1 MTGKIRKPLLERL
14 GKEWLFFDGGTGTIL
29 QDKGLKG
36 GELPERWNLSRP
48 EDIIDL
54 HCGYLQAGCD
64 IFNTNTFG
72 ANALKFPGPAAT
84 AETMTT
90 GIAAGS
96 PDKSISSFD
105 GRMDSGTQEHGE
117 LRQIVEAAVALA
129 KEARRRSNRED
140 AYIALD
146 IGPTGRLLEP
156 LGDLPFEQAVEIFG
170 EVVRIGA
177 AAGADLVLI
186 ETMSDSYESKAA
198 VLAAK
203 ENCDL
208 PVLITN
214 VYDSSGKLLTGGTVD
229 STVAMLEGL
238 RVDGL
243 GVNCGMGPEQMIP
256 IVKRMTETAS
266 VPILVNPNAGL
277 PRSEKGRTVYDVD
290 PDAFA
295 GWMKKI
301 AAMGV
306 QAVGGCCGTTP
317 EHIRKTVQAV
327 RGSAGVNEK
336 EAAGVNGE
344 PGAAAGGSCE
354 ETISDQGVP
363 FVPNTKKGRTVVS
376 SFSRAVEIGKKPV
389 IIGERIN
396 PTGKK
401 KFKEALRENNIEYIL
416 TEGLNQEE
424 SGAHILDVNVG
435 LPEIDE
441 PQIMETVVCRLQSI
455 LPLPLQIDT
464 SDPIAM
470 ERGMRLYNGK
480 PMVNSV
486 NGKKESMEAVFP
498 LVRKYG
504 GVVVGLVLDEDG
516 IPDTADGRIAVAKKI
531 YEAADRYGVPRE
543 DIVIDGLAMTIS
555 SDTKG
560 ALTTLETLRRV
571 RDELQG
577 HTILGVSNISFGLP
591 QRSIINAHFLTM
603 AMQMGLSCAIMN
615 PGNEDM
621 MCAYRAFLALSD
633 MDPQCMG
640 YIEAYANVQRTTV
653 TTSAQSG
660 AETKGADGPSA
671 EINGRSG
678 GGFHQDTKGMSLGDS
693 IRRGMAKSAADAAGV
708 LLEKGIPALDLINE
722 ELIPALDFV
731 GKGFEKGTIFLPQ
744 LLMSAEAAK
753 AAFEVVKETMQ
764 DEKQET
770 KGRVILATVKGDIH
784 DIGKN
789 IVKVMLENY
798 SFEII
803 DLGKDVA
810 PETIVETAI
819 RENIS
824 LVGLSALMTT
834 TVVSMEDTIRLLR
847 EKKPDTKVVVGG
859 AVMTQEYADSIGAD
873 CYAADAMATVH
884 FAEEVFAR

>member
-1 MTGKIRKPLLERL
+1 MAGVNRRPLLERL

-29 QDKGLKG
+29 QEKGLQG
-36 GELPERWNLSRP
+36 GELPERWNLTRP

-54 HCGYLQAGCD
+54 HCGYLRAGCD

-72 ANALKFPGPAAT
+72 ANALKFPD
-84 AETMTT
+84 E
-90 GIAAGS
+90 
-96 PDKSISSFD
+96 
-105 GRMDSGTQEHGE
+105 GE
-117 LRQIVEAAVALA
+117 LRAVVEAAVSLA
-129 KEARRRSNRED
+129 QEARRRTGRGD

-146 IGPTGRLLEP
+146 LGPTGRLLEP
-156 LGDLPFEQAVEIFG
+156 LGDLPFERAVDLFG
-170 EVVRIGA
+170 QVVRIGA

-214 VYDSSGKLLTGGTVD
+214 VYDGSGKLLTGGTVA

-256 IVKRMTETAS
+256 IVQQLVETAS
-266 VPILVNPNAGL
+266 VPVLVNPNAGL
-277 PRSEKGRTVYDVD
+277 PRSENGRTVYDVD
-290 PDAFA
+290 PETFA
-295 GWMKKI
+295 AWMKKI

-317 EHIRKTVQAV
+317 DHIRRTVEAV
-327 RGSAGVNEK
+327 RNL
-336 EAAGVNGE
+336 
-344 PGAAAGGSCE
+344 
-354 ETISDQGVP
+354 P
-363 FVPNTKKGRTVVS
+363 FIPVSRKHRTVVS
-376 SFSRAVEIGKKPV
+376 SYSQAVEIGKKPL

-401 KFKEALRENNIEYIL
+401 KFKEALRDNNIEYIL
-416 TEGLNQEE
+416 EEGLRQED

-441 PQIMETVVCRLQSI
+441 PRMMETVVTRLQSI
-455 LPLPLQIDT
+455 LALPLQIDT
-464 SDPIAM
+464 SDPAAM

-486 NGKKESMEAVFP
+486 NGKRESLESVLP
-498 LVRKYG
+498 LVAKYG
-504 GVVVGLVLDEDG
+504 GVVVGLTLDEGG
-516 IPDTADGRIAVAKKI
+516 IPETADGRIEIAKKI
-531 YEAADRYGVPRE
+531 YRAADRFGVPRE
-543 DIVIDGLAMTIS
+543 DVVIDALAMTIS

-560 ALTTLETLRRV
+560 ALVTLETLRRV
-571 RDELQG
+571 RDELGG

-591 QRSIINAHFLTM
+591 ERSVINAHFLTM

-621 MCAYRAFLALSD
+621 ILAYRAFLALSD

-640 YIEAYANVQRTTV
+640 YIDTCANIVRRPASASISGGAGTV
-653 TTSAQSG
+653 AGDAAAAPGTLAAVPEGTAGGRANAGAPGLPGAAGGKNQDKSG
-660 AETKGADGPSA
+660 A
-671 EINGRSG
+671 
-678 GGFHQDTKGMSLGDS
+678 MSLAES
-693 IRRGMAKSAADAAGV
+693 IRRGMGQKAAEAARA
-708 LLEKGIPALDLINE
+708 LLAEGLPALELINR
-722 ELIPALDFV
+722 ELIPALDVV

-753 AAFEVVKETMQ
+753 AAFEVIKETMR
-764 DEKQET
+764 DEKREAR
-770 KGRVILATVKGDIH
+770 GRIILATVKGDIH

-798 SFEII
+798 GYDIL

-810 PETIVETAI
+810 PETIVETAQREDI
-819 RENIS
+819 R

-834 TVVSMEDTIRLLR
+834 TVVSMEETIRQLR
-847 EKKPDTKVVVGG
+847 EKKPGTRVVVGG

-873 CYAADAMATVH
+873 CYAPDAMATVH
-884 FAEEVFAR
+884 YAEEVFG

>member
-1 MTGKIRKPLLERL
+1 MTDASVFDGKNKRQVRRPLLERL

-29 QDKGLKG
+29 QGKGLKG
-36 GELPERWNLSRP
+36 GELPERWNISRP

-54 HCGYLQAGCD
+54 HCGYLRAGCD

-72 ANALKFPGPAAT
+72 ANALKFPGPG
-84 AETMTT
+84 T
-90 GIAAGS
+90 GGKA
-96 PDKSISSFD
+96 D
-105 GRMDSGTQEHGE
+105 GKEGKEGKEGKDGEHGE
-117 LRQIVEAAVALA
+117 LREIVEAAVRLA
-129 KEARRRSNRED
+129 AEARRRTGRED

-156 LGDLPFEQAVEIFG
+156 LGDLPFERAVELFG

-203 ENCDL
+203 ENCSL

-214 VYDSSGKLLTGGTVD
+214 VYDGSGKLLTGGTVD

-238 RVDGL
+238 GVDGL

-256 IVKRMTETAS
+256 IVQRMTEVAS

-277 PRSEKGRTVYDVD
+277 PRTENGATVYDVD
-290 PDAFA
+290 PETFA
-295 GWMKKI
+295 SWMEKI

-317 EHIRKTVQAV
+317 EHIRRTVERV
-327 RGSAGVNEK
+327 KGTPDPEAGDRETT
-336 EAAGVNGE
+336 NG
-344 PGAAAGGSCE
+344 
-354 ETISDQGVP
+354 IP
-363 FVPNTKKGRTVVS
+363 FVPNTPKHRTVVS
-376 SFSRAVEIGKKPV
+376 SFSRAVEIGRKPV

-401 KFKEALRENNIEYIL
+401 KFKAALREKNIEYIL
-416 TEGLNQEE
+416 TEGLNQED

-441 PQIMETVVCRLQSI
+441 PEMMETVVTRLQSI
-455 LPLPLQIDT
+455 IALPLQIDT
-464 SDPIAM
+464 SDPVAM

-486 NGKKESMEAVFP
+486 NGKQESMETVFP
-498 LVRKYG
+498 LVKKYG

-516 IPDTADGRIAVAKKI
+516 IPDTADGRVAIAKKI

-543 DIVIDGLAMTIS
+543 DVVIDGLAMTIS
-555 SDTKG
+555 SDTRG
-560 ALTTLETLRRV
+560 ALVTLETLRRV
-571 RDELQG
+571 RDELHG

-591 QRSIINAHFLTM
+591 QRSVINAHFLTM

-640 YIEAYANVQRTTV
+640 YIEAYANAQRTTV
-653 TTSAQSG
+653 TAAPAAGTAAQTG
-660 AETKGADGPSA
+660 AGTDAPSTAMTAMSKEGGARPGTAP
-671 EINGRSG
+671 GRGEGSSM
-678 GGFHQDTKGMSLGDS
+678 TLGES
-693 IRRGMAKSAADAAGV
+693 IGRGMTKSSADAARA
-708 LLEKGIPALDLINE
+708 LLNDGIPALEIINR
-722 ELIPALDFV
+722 ELIPALDVV
-731 GKGFEKGTIFLPQ
+731 GKGFEKGTVFLPQ

-753 AAFEVVKETMQ
+753 AAFEVIKESMQ
-764 DEKQET
+764 DEKRES
-770 KGRVILATVKGDIH
+770 KGRIILATVKGDIH

-798 SFEII
+798 GFEIL

-810 PETIVETAI
+810 PETIVETAQREDI
-819 RENIS
+819 R

-834 TVVSMEDTIRLLR
+834 TVVSMEETIRQLR
-847 EKKPDTKVVVGG
+847 EKKEDTKVVVGG
-859 AVMTQEYADSIGAD
+859 AVMTQEYADAIGAD
-873 CYAADAMATVH
+873 CYAPDAMATVH
-884 FAEEVFAR
+884 FAEEVFA

>member
-1 MTGKIRKPLLERL
+1 MEKVVRKPLLQRL
-14 GKEWLFFDGGTGTIL
+14 GKEWLFFDGGTGSIL
-29 QDKGLKG
+29 QEKGLKG
-36 GELPERWNLSRP
+36 GELPERWNLTRP

-54 HCGYLQAGCD
+54 HCGYLKAGCD

-72 ANALKFPGPAAT
+72 ANALKFPGPGT
-84 AETMTT
+84 D
-90 GIAAGS
+90 AG
-96 PDKSISSFD
+96 
-105 GRMDSGTQEHGE
+105 TEEHGE
-117 LRQIVEAAVALA
+117 LRRIVETAVALA
-129 KEARRRSNRED
+129 KEARRRVDRED

-146 IGPTGRLLEP
+146 IGPTGRLLQP
-156 LGDLPFEQAVEIFG
+156 LGDLPFEKAVEIFG

-214 VYDSSGKLLTGGTVD
+214 VYDKSGKLLTGGTVD

-256 IVKRMTETAS
+256 IVQRMTEVAS

-290 PDAFA
+290 PESFA
-295 GWMKKI
+295 EWMKKI

-317 EHIRKTVQAV
+317 EHIRRTVQAV
-327 RGSAGVNEK
+327 RGSAGMRRGSG
-336 EAAGVNGE
+336 ADGGE
-344 PGAAAGGSCE
+344 NYA
-354 ETISDQGVP
+354 ETGTEQGIP
-363 FVPNTKKGRTVVS
+363 FVPNTKKGLTVVS

-401 KFKEALRENNIEYIL
+401 KFKEALRANNIEYIL
-416 TEGLNQEE
+416 AEGLNQEE

-441 PQIMETVVCRLQSI
+441 PQMMAMVVSRLQSI

-486 NGKKESMEAVFP
+486 NGKKESIESVFP

-516 IPDTADGRIAVAKKI
+516 IPETADGRMAVAEKI

-543 DIVIDGLAMTIS
+543 DVVIDGLAMTIS

-571 RDELQG
+571 RDELHG

-591 QRSIINAHFLTM
+591 QRSVINAHFLTM
-603 AMQMGLSCAIMN
+603 ALQMGLSCAIMN

-640 YIEAYANVQRTTV
+640 YIEAYANAQRTTV
-653 TTSAQSG
+653 TTAPAAGTGSTAAEAAGNRPQQASA
-660 AETKGADGPSA
+660 A
-671 EINGRSG
+671 
-678 GGFHQDTKGMSLGDS
+678 MSLGDS
-693 IRRGMAKSAADAAGV
+693 IRRGMAGSAADAARA
-708 LLEKGIPALDLINE
+708 LLEAGRPALNLINE

-764 DEKQET
+764 DQKQET
-770 KGRVILATVKGDIH
+770 KGRIILATVKGDIH

-798 SFEII
+798 SFEVI

-810 PETIVETAI
+810 PETIVETAV
-819 RENIS
+819 REKIS

-834 TVVSMEDTIRLLR
+834 TVVSMEETIRLLR
-847 EKKPDTKVVVGG
+847 EQKPDTKVVVGG

-873 CYAADAMATVH
+873 CYAPDAMATVH
-884 FAEEVFAR
+884 FAEEVFGKS

>member
-1 MTGKIRKPLLERL
+1 MSDRTAEKRTSEIRESSGAPSGARRPLLDRL
-14 GKEWLFFDGGTGTIL
+14 GREWLFFDGGTGTIL
-29 QDKGLKG
+29 QAKGLQG
-36 GELPERWNLSRP
+36 GELPETWNLSRP

-54 HCGYLQAGCD
+54 HCGYLRAGCD

-72 ANALKFPGPAAT
+72 ANALKFPG
-84 AETMTT
+84 
-90 GIAAGS
+90 
-96 PDKSISSFD
+96 
-105 GRMDSGTQEHGE
+105 QGE
-117 LRQIVEAAVALA
+117 LRRIVEAAVELA
-129 KEARRRSNRED
+129 QEARRRTGRED

-156 LGDLPFEQAVEIFG
+156 LGDLPFEEAVKLFG

-203 ENCDL
+203 ENCSL

-214 VYDSSGKLLTGGTVD
+214 VYDGSGKLLTGGTVD

-238 RVDGL
+238 GVDGL

-256 IVKRMTETAS
+256 IVQRLTERAS
-266 VPILVNPNAGL
+266 VPVLVNPNAGL
-277 PRSEKGRTVYDVD
+277 PRSEEGRTVYDVD
-290 PDAFA
+290 PESFA
-295 GWMKKI
+295 AWMKKI

-317 EHIRKTVQAV
+317 DHIRRTVEAV
-327 RGSAGVNEK
+327 RGSAGLPDP
-336 EAAGVNGE
+336 ASGPAGTKTASESGQGAGQE
-344 PGAAAGGSCE
+344 P
-354 ETISDQGVP
+354 GVP
-363 FVPNTKKGRTVVS
+363 FVPNTKKKLTVVS
-376 SFSRAVEIGKKPV
+376 SFSQAVEIGPRPV

-416 TEGLNQEE
+416 SEGLSQEE

-441 PQIMETVVCRLQSI
+441 PRMMETVVTRLQSI
-455 LPLPLQIDT
+455 IGLPLQIDT
-464 SDPIAM
+464 SDPAAL

-486 NGKKESMEAVFP
+486 NGKRESLDTVLP

-504 GVVVGLVLDEDG
+504 GVVVGLVLDEGG
-516 IPDTADGRIAVAKKI
+516 IPETADGRIAVARKI

-555 SDTKG
+555 SDTRG
-560 ALTTLETLRRV
+560 ALVTLETLRRV
-571 RDELQG
+571 RDELHG

-591 QRSIINAHFLTM
+591 ERSIINAHFLTM
-603 AMQMGLSCAIMN
+603 ALQMGLSCAIMN

-640 YIEAYANVQRTTV
+640 YISAYANAQRTTV
-653 TTSAQSG
+653 TAAAGPGKT
-660 AETKGADGPSA
+660 GADQKNAADQGGLPSD
-671 EINGRSG
+671 GTG
-678 GGFHQDTKGMSLGDS
+678 GGAGSAGSGSDSAGMNLAAA
-693 IRRGMAKSAADAAGV
+693 IARGMRKSAADAARG
-708 LLEKGIPALDLINE
+708 LLGGGTPALEIINRD
-722 ELIPALDFV
+722 LIPALDQV

-744 LLMSAEAAK
+744 LLMSAEAAR
-753 AAFEVVKETMQ
+753 AAFDVIKETMQ
-764 DEKQET
+764 GEKRQT
-770 KGRVILATVKGDIH
+770 KGRIILATVKGDIH

-798 SFEII
+798 GYEIL
-803 DLGKDVA
+803 DLGKDVP
-810 PETIVETAI
+810 PETIVETAL
-819 RENIS
+819 RENIR
-824 LVGLSALMTT
+824 LIGLSALMTT
-834 TVVSMEDTIRLLR
+834 TVVSMEETIRLLR
-847 EKKPDTKVVVGG
+847 EKKPDTRVVVGG
-859 AVMTQEYADSIGAD
+859 AVMTRDYADAIGAD
-873 CYAADAMATVH
+873 CYAPDAMATVH
-884 FAEEVFAR
+884 YAEEVFG

>member
-1 MTGKIRKPLLERL
+1 MTVEKAGVSAE
-14 GKEWLFFDGGTGTIL
+14 KEG
-29 QDKGLKG
+29 
-36 GELPERWNLSRP
+36 
-48 EDIIDL
+48 
-54 HCGYLQAGCD
+54 
-64 IFNTNTFG
+64 
-72 ANALKFPGPAAT
+72 
-84 AETMTT
+84 TT
-90 GIAAGS
+90 GIDANMAG
-96 PDKSISSFD
+96 
-105 GRMDSGTQEHGE
+105 GAQEHGE

-129 KEARRRSNRED
+129 KEARRRSRRED

-156 LGDLPFEQAVEIFG
+156 LGDLPFEKAVEIFG

-256 IVKRMTETAS
+256 IVKRMTEVAS

-290 PDAFA
+290 PDTFA
-295 GWMKKI
+295 DWMKKI
-301 AAMGV
+301 AGMGV

-327 RGSAGVNEK
+327 RGSAGAEEK
-336 EAAGVNGE
+336 PCTDADKKTCTAADEKTGAEAEGIREGTMA
-344 PGAAAGGSCE
+344 SK
-354 ETISDQGVP
+354 GVP
-363 FVPNTKKGRTVVS
+363 FVPNTKKKLTVVS
-376 SFSRAVEIGKKPV
+376 SFSRAVEIGRKPV

-416 TEGLNQEE
+416 TEGLNQED

-441 PQIMETVVCRLQSI
+441 PQMMATVVSRLQSI

-486 NGKKESMEAVFP
+486 NGKKESIEAVFP

-516 IPDTADGRIAVAKKI
+516 IPETADGRIAVAKKI
-531 YEAADRYGVPRE
+531 YEAADRYGIPRE

-555 SDTKG
+555 SDTKS

-571 RDELQG
+571 RDELHG

-633 MDPQCMG
+633 LDPQCMG
-640 YIEAYANVQRTTV
+640 YIEAYANAQRTTV
-653 TTSAQSG
+653 TAAAKTGAGVAAAGSADAAGSG
-660 AETKGADGPSA
+660 GAKASAAEKAGEGMTGGSSPQPSA
-671 EINGRSG
+671 
-678 GGFHQDTKGMSLGDS
+678 GMSLGDS
-693 IRRGMAKSAADAAGV
+693 IRRGMAGSAADAARA
-708 LLEKGIPALDLINE
+708 LLEAGTPALSLINE

-810 PETIVETAI
+810 PEIIVETAI

-873 CYAADAMATVH
+873 SYAADAMATVH

>member
-1 MTGKIRKPLLERL
+1 MTEKGTGKVRKPLLERL

-29 QDKGLKG
+29 QEKGLKG

-54 HCGYLQAGCD
+54 HCGYLKAGCD

-72 ANALKFPGPAAT
+72 ANSLKFSR
-84 AETMTT
+84 E
-90 GIAAGS
+90 
-96 PDKSISSFD
+96 D
-105 GRMDSGTQEHGE
+105 GE
-117 LRQIVEAAVALA
+117 LKQIVESAVALA
-129 KEARRRSNRED
+129 KEARRRTDRED

-156 LGDLPFEQAVEIFG
+156 LGDLSFERAVEIFG
-170 EVVRIGA
+170 EVVRIGT

-256 IVKRMTETAS
+256 IVQRMAETAS

-277 PRSEKGRTVYDVD
+277 PRAENGRTVYDVD
-290 PDAFA
+290 PETFA
-295 GWMKKI
+295 DWMKKI
-301 AAMGV
+301 AGMGV

-317 EHIRKTVQAV
+317 EHIRRTVQAV
-327 RGSAGVNEK
+327 RGSAV
-336 EAAGVNGE
+336 VPGE
-344 PGAAAGGSCE
+344 PGKAAEAAGGSGA
-354 ETISDQGVP
+354 ETSAERGVP
-363 FVPNTKKGRTVVS
+363 FVPNTRKGRTVVS

-401 KFKEALRENNIEYIL
+401 KFKQALRDNDIEYIL
-416 TEGLNQEE
+416 SEGLNQEE

-441 PQIMETVVCRLQSI
+441 PQMMAEVVSRLQSI

-464 SDPIAM
+464 SDPTAM

-516 IPDTADGRIAVAKKI
+516 IPETADGRMAIAKKI
-531 YEAADRYGVPRE
+531 YETADRYGVPRE

-571 RDELQG
+571 RDELHG

-591 QRSIINAHFLTM
+591 QRSVINAHFLTM

-640 YIEAYANVQRTTV
+640 YIEAYANAQRTTV
-653 TTSAQSG
+653 TAAAKAGSGSSAAGPSDKTGTSPGGTSAEG
-660 AETKGADGPSA
+660 TAGGPALPDSA
-671 EINGRSG
+671 
-678 GGFHQDTKGMSLGDS
+678 GMSLGDS
-693 IRRGMAKSAADAAGV
+693 IRRGMSKSAADAARV
-708 LLEKGIPALDLINE
+708 LLEAGTPALRLINE
-722 ELIPALDFV
+722 ELIPALDYV

-753 AAFEVVKETMQ
+753 AAFEVVKESMQ

-770 KGRVILATVKGDIH
+770 KGRIILATVKGDIH

-873 CYAADAMATVH
+873 CYAPDAMATVH
-884 FAEEVFAR
+884 FAEEVFARSNHTAP

>member
-1 MTGKIRKPLLERL
+1 MAGVNRRPLLERL

-29 QDKGLKG
+29 QEKGLQG
-36 GELPERWNLSRP
+36 GELPERWNLTRP

-54 HCGYLQAGCD
+54 HCGYLRAGCD

-72 ANALKFPGPAAT
+72 ANALKFPD
-84 AETMTT
+84 E
-90 GIAAGS
+90 
-96 PDKSISSFD
+96 
-105 GRMDSGTQEHGE
+105 GE
-117 LRQIVEAAVALA
+117 LRAIVEAAVSLA
-129 KEARRRSNRED
+129 QEARRRTGRED

-146 IGPTGRLLEP
+146 LGPTGRLLEP
-156 LGDLPFEQAVEIFG
+156 LGDLPFEQAVDLFG
-170 EVVRIGA
+170 QVVRIGA

-214 VYDSSGKLLTGGTVD
+214 VYDGSGKLLTGGTVA

-256 IVKRMTETAS
+256 IVQQLVETAS
-266 VPILVNPNAGL
+266 VPVLVNPNAGL
-277 PRSEKGRTVYDVD
+277 PRSENGRTVYDVD
-290 PDAFA
+290 PDTFA
-295 GWMKKI
+295 AWMKKI

-317 EHIRKTVQAV
+317 DHIRRTVEAV
-327 RGSAGVNEK
+327 RNL
-336 EAAGVNGE
+336 
-344 PGAAAGGSCE
+344 
-354 ETISDQGVP
+354 P
-363 FVPNTKKGRTVVS
+363 FIPVSRKHRTVVS
-376 SFSRAVEIGKKPV
+376 SYSQAVEIGKKQL

-401 KFKEALRENNIEYIL
+401 KFKEALRDNNIEYIL
-416 TEGLNQEE
+416 EEGLRQED

-441 PQIMETVVCRLQSI
+441 PRMMETVVTRLQSI
-455 LPLPLQIDT
+455 LALPLQIDT
-464 SDPIAM
+464 SDPAAM

-486 NGKKESMEAVFP
+486 NGKRESLESVLP
-498 LVRKYG
+498 LVAKYG
-504 GVVVGLVLDEDG
+504 GVVVGLTLDEGG
-516 IPDTADGRIAVAKKI
+516 IPETADGRIEIAKKI
-531 YEAADRYGVPRE
+531 YRAADRFGVPRE
-543 DIVIDGLAMTIS
+543 DVVIDALAMTIS

-560 ALTTLETLRRV
+560 ALVTLETLRRV
-571 RDELQG
+571 RDELGG

-591 QRSIINAHFLTM
+591 ERSVINAHFLTM

-621 MCAYRAFLALSD
+621 ILAYRAFLALSD
-633 MDPQCMG
+633 MDPQCMD
-640 YIEAYANVQRTTV
+640 YIGTCANIVRRPVSAAGPDGAGTGGNKGAADTV
-653 TTSAQSG
+653 PGAEPAVSAAVPGGAAGKNHDQSG
-660 AETKGADGPSA
+660 S
-671 EINGRSG
+671 
-678 GGFHQDTKGMSLGDS
+678 MSLAES
-693 IRRGMAKSAADAAGV
+693 IRRGMGQKAAEAARALLTEGV
-708 LLEKGIPALDLINE
+708 PALELINA
-722 ELIPALDFV
+722 ELIPALDVV

-753 AAFEVVKETMQ
+753 AAFEVIKETMR
-764 DEKQET
+764 DEKREAR
-770 KGRVILATVKGDIH
+770 GRIILATVKGDIH

-798 SFEII
+798 GYDIL
-803 DLGKDVA
+803 DLGRDVA
-810 PETIVETAI
+810 PETIVETAQREDI
-819 RENIS
+819 R

-834 TVVSMEDTIRLLR
+834 TVVSMEETIRQLR
-847 EKKPDTKVVVGG
+847 EKKPGTRVVVGG

-873 CYAADAMATVH
+873 CYAPDAMATVH
-884 FAEEVFAR
+884 YAEEVFG

>member
-1 MTGKIRKPLLERL
+1 MEKVVRKPLLQRL
-14 GKEWLFFDGGTGTIL
+14 GKEWLFFDGGTGSIL
-29 QDKGLKG
+29 QEKGLKG
-36 GELPERWNLSRP
+36 GELPERWNLTRP

-54 HCGYLQAGCD
+54 HCGYLKAGCD

-72 ANALKFPGPAAT
+72 ANALKFPGPGT
-84 AETMTT
+84 D
-90 GIAAGS
+90 AG
-96 PDKSISSFD
+96 
-105 GRMDSGTQEHGE
+105 TEEHGE
-117 LRQIVEAAVALA
+117 LRRIVETAVALA
-129 KEARRRSNRED
+129 KEARRRADRED

-146 IGPTGRLLEP
+146 IGPTGRLLQP
-156 LGDLPFEQAVEIFG
+156 LGDLPFEKAVEIFG

-214 VYDSSGKLLTGGTVD
+214 VYDKSGKLLTGGTVD

-256 IVKRMTETAS
+256 IVQRMTEVAS

-277 PRSEKGRTVYDVD
+277 PRSENGRTVYDVD
-290 PDAFA
+290 PESFA
-295 GWMKKI
+295 EWMKKI

-317 EHIRKTVQAV
+317 EHIRRTVQAV
-327 RGSAGVNEK
+327 RGSAGMRRGSG
-336 EAAGVNGE
+336 ADGGE
-344 PGAAAGGSCE
+344 NYA
-354 ETISDQGVP
+354 ETGTEQGIP
-363 FVPNTKKGRTVVS
+363 FVPNTKKGLTVVS

-401 KFKEALRENNIEYIL
+401 KFKEALRANNIEYIL
-416 TEGLNQEE
+416 AEGLNQEE

-441 PQIMETVVCRLQSI
+441 PQMMATVVSRLQSI

-486 NGKKESMEAVFP
+486 NGKKESIESVFP

-516 IPDTADGRIAVAKKI
+516 IPETADGRMAVAEKI

-543 DIVIDGLAMTIS
+543 DVVIDGLAMTIS

-571 RDELQG
+571 RDELHG

-591 QRSIINAHFLTM
+591 QRSVINAHFLTM
-603 AMQMGLSCAIMN
+603 ALQMGLSCAIMN

-640 YIEAYANVQRTTV
+640 YIEAYANAQRTTV
-653 TTSAQSG
+653 TTAPAAGTGSTAAEAAGNRPQQASA
-660 AETKGADGPSA
+660 A
-671 EINGRSG
+671 
-678 GGFHQDTKGMSLGDS
+678 MSLGDS
-693 IRRGMAKSAADAAGV
+693 IRRGMAGSAADAARA
-708 LLEKGIPALDLINE
+708 LLEAGRPALNLINE

-764 DEKQET
+764 DQKQET
-770 KGRVILATVKGDIH
+770 KGRIILATVKGDIH

-798 SFEII
+798 SFEVI

-810 PETIVETAI
+810 PETIVETAV
-819 RENIS
+819 REKIS

-834 TVVSMEDTIRLLR
+834 TVVSMEETIRLLR
-847 EKKPDTKVVVGG
+847 EQKPDTKVVVGG

-873 CYAADAMATVH
+873 CYAPDAMATVH
-884 FAEEVFAR
+884 FAEEVFGKS

>member
-1 MTGKIRKPLLERL
+1 MSDRTAEKRTSEIRESSGAPSGARRPLLDRL
-14 GKEWLFFDGGTGTIL
+14 GREWLFFDGGTGTIL
-29 QDKGLKG
+29 QAKGLQG
-36 GELPERWNLSRP
+36 GELPETWNLSRP

-54 HCGYLQAGCD
+54 HCGYLRAGCD

-72 ANALKFPGPAAT
+72 ANALKFPG
-84 AETMTT
+84 
-90 GIAAGS
+90 
-96 PDKSISSFD
+96 
-105 GRMDSGTQEHGE
+105 QGE
-117 LRQIVEAAVALA
+117 LRRIVEAAVELA
-129 KEARRRSNRED
+129 QEARRRTGRED

-156 LGDLPFEQAVEIFG
+156 LGDLPFEEAVKLFG

-203 ENCDL
+203 ENCSL

-214 VYDSSGKLLTGGTVD
+214 VYDGSGKLLTGGTVD

-238 RVDGL
+238 GVDGL

-256 IVKRMTETAS
+256 IVQRLTERAS
-266 VPILVNPNAGL
+266 VPVLVNPNAGL
-277 PRSEKGRTVYDVD
+277 PRSEQGRTVYDVD
-290 PDAFA
+290 PESFA
-295 GWMKKI
+295 AWMKKI

-317 EHIRKTVQAV
+317 DHIRRTVEAV
-327 RGSAGVNEK
+327 RGSAGLPDP
-336 EAAGVNGE
+336 ASGPAGPQTASESGQRAGQE
-344 PGAAAGGSCE
+344 P
-354 ETISDQGVP
+354 GVP
-363 FVPNTKKGRTVVS
+363 FVPNTKKKLTVVS
-376 SFSRAVEIGKKPV
+376 SFSQAVEIGPRPV

-416 TEGLNQEE
+416 SEGLSQEE

-441 PQIMETVVCRLQSI
+441 PRMMETVVTRLQSI
-455 LPLPLQIDT
+455 IGLPLQIDT
-464 SDPIAM
+464 SDPAAL

-486 NGKKESMEAVFP
+486 NGKRESLDTVLP

-516 IPDTADGRIAVAKKI
+516 IPETADGRIAVARKI

-555 SDTKG
+555 SDTRG
-560 ALTTLETLRRV
+560 ALVTLETLRRV
-571 RDELQG
+571 RDELHG

-591 QRSIINAHFLTM
+591 ERSIINAHFLTM
-603 AMQMGLSCAIMN
+603 ALQMGLSCAIMN

-640 YIEAYANVQRTTV
+640 YISAYANAQRTTV
-653 TTSAQSG
+653 TAAAGPGKTGADQKNAANQGGLPSDGTGGGAGSAGSG
-660 AETKGADGPSA
+660 AGPA
-671 EINGRSG
+671 GSG
-678 GGFHQDTKGMSLGDS
+678 SDSSGMNLAAA
-693 IRRGMAKSAADAAGV
+693 IARGMRKSAADAARG
-708 LLEKGIPALDLINE
+708 LLGGGTPALEIINRD
-722 ELIPALDFV
+722 LIPALDQV

-744 LLMSAEAAK
+744 LLMSAEAAR
-753 AAFEVVKETMQ
+753 AAFDVIKETMQ
-764 DEKQET
+764 GEKRQT
-770 KGRVILATVKGDIH
+770 KGRIILATVKGDIH

-798 SFEII
+798 GYEIL
-803 DLGKDVA
+803 DLGKDVP
-810 PETIVETAI
+810 PETIVETAL
-819 RENIS
+819 RENIR
-824 LVGLSALMTT
+824 LIGLSALMTT
-834 TVVSMEDTIRLLR
+834 TVVSMEETIRLLR
-847 EKKPDTKVVVGG
+847 EKKPDTRVVVGG
-859 AVMTQEYADSIGAD
+859 AVMTQDYADAIGAD
-873 CYAADAMATVH
+873 CYAPDAMATVH
-884 FAEEVFAR
+884 YAEEVFG

>member
-1 MTGKIRKPLLERL
+1 MPDRTLMSTEKKEPILPDPSGRRPLLERL
-14 GKEWLFFDGGTGTIL
+14 GREWLFFDGGTGTIL
-29 QDKGLKG
+29 QEKGLKG
-36 GELPERWNLSRP
+36 GELPEKWNLSRP

-54 HCGYLQAGCD
+54 HCGYLNAGCD

-72 ANALKFPGPAAT
+72 ANALKYP
-84 AETMTT
+84 E
-90 GIAAGS
+90 
-96 PDKSISSFD
+96 D
-105 GRMDSGTQEHGE
+105 
-117 LRQIVEAAVALA
+117 LRQIVESAVALA
-129 KEARRRSNRED
+129 KEARRRTGRGD

-156 LGDLPFEQAVEIFG
+156 LGDLPFEKAVDLFG

-214 VYDSSGKLLTGGTVD
+214 VYDSTGKLLTGGTVD

-256 IVKRMTETAS
+256 IVQRMTETAS

-277 PRSEKGRTVYDVD
+277 PRTENGKTVYDVD
-290 PDAFA
+290 PETFA
-295 GWMKKI
+295 QWMKKI

-306 QAVGGCCGTTP
+306 QAIGGCCGTTP
-317 EHIRKTVQAV
+317 EHIRRTVQYV
-327 RGSAGVNEK
+327 RGTAP
-336 EAAGVNGE
+336 AAGHEALEVQGE
-344 PGAAAGGSCE
+344 
-354 ETISDQGVP
+354 QGVP
-363 FVPNTKKGRTVVS
+363 FVPNTPKHRTVVS
-376 SFSRAVEIGKKPV
+376 SFSQAVEIGEKPV

-441 PQIMETVVCRLQSI
+441 PRMMETVVTRLQSI
-455 LPLPLQIDT
+455 LALPLQIDT
-464 SDPIAM
+464 SDPAAL

-486 NGKKESMEAVFP
+486 NGKKESLEAVFP

-504 GVVVGLVLDEDG
+504 GVVVGLVLDESG
-516 IPDTADGRIAVAKKI
+516 IPETADGRIAVAKKI

-543 DIVIDGLAMTIS
+543 DVVIDGLAMTIS

-560 ALTTLETLRRV
+560 ALVTLETLRRV
-571 RDELQG
+571 RDELHG

-591 QRSIINAHFLTM
+591 QRAIINAHFLTM
-603 AMQMGLSCAIMN
+603 ALQMGLSCAIMN

-640 YIEAYANVQRTTV
+640 YINAYANAQRTRV
-653 TTSAQSG
+653 TPAGQPARKSM
-660 AETKGADGPSA
+660 ADGRNDGTPAADGRNDGNSA
-671 EINGRSG
+671 AGGRNTGIDAADGKNGAGGTGTGSG
-678 GGFHQDTKGMSLGDS
+678 SAMSLGPC
-693 IRRGMAKSAADAAGV
+693 IERGMGKSAADAV
-708 LLEKGIPALDLINE
+708 RLLLESGVPGLEIINK
-722 ELIPALDFV
+722 ELIPALDRV

-753 AAFEVVKETMQ
+753 AAFEVIKETIQ
-764 DEKQET
+764 GGEGESR
-770 KGRVILATVKGDIH
+770 GRIILATVKGDIH

-798 SFEII
+798 GYDIL

-810 PETIVETAI
+810 PETIVETALK
-819 RENIS
+819 ENIA

-834 TVVSMEDTIRLLR
+834 TVVSMEETIRLLR
-847 EKKPDTKVVVGG
+847 EKKPDTRVVVGG
-859 AVMTQEYADSIGAD
+859 AVMTQEYADAIGAD
-873 CYAADAMATVH
+873 CYAPDAMATVH
-884 FAEEVFAR
+884 YAEKIFG

>member
-1 MTGKIRKPLLERL
+1 MPDRTLMSTEKKEPILPDPSGRRPLLERL
-14 GKEWLFFDGGTGTIL
+14 GREWLFFDGGTGTIL
-29 QDKGLKG
+29 QEKGLKG
-36 GELPERWNLSRP
+36 GELPEKWNLSRP

-54 HCGYLQAGCD
+54 HCGYLNAGCD

-72 ANALKFPGPAAT
+72 ANALKYP
-84 AETMTT
+84 E
-90 GIAAGS
+90 
-96 PDKSISSFD
+96 D
-105 GRMDSGTQEHGE
+105 
-117 LRQIVEAAVALA
+117 LRQIVESAVALA
-129 KEARRRSNRED
+129 KEARRRTGRED

-156 LGDLPFEQAVEIFG
+156 LGDLPFEKAVDLFG

-214 VYDSSGKLLTGGTVD
+214 VYDSTGKLLTGGTVD

-277 PRSEKGRTVYDVD
+277 PRTENGKTVYDVD
-290 PDAFA
+290 PETFA
-295 GWMKKI
+295 QWMKKI

-306 QAVGGCCGTTP
+306 QAIGGCCGTTP
-317 EHIRKTVQAV
+317 EHIRRTVQCV
-327 RGSAGVNEK
+327 RGTAP
-336 EAAGVNGE
+336 AAGHEALEVQGE
-344 PGAAAGGSCE
+344 
-354 ETISDQGVP
+354 QGVP
-363 FVPNTKKGRTVVS
+363 FVPNTPKHRTVVS
-376 SFSRAVEIGKKPV
+376 SFSQAVEIGKKPV

-401 KFKEALRENNIEYIL
+401 KFKEALRQNNIEYIL

-441 PQIMETVVCRLQSI
+441 PQMMETVVTRLQSI
-455 LPLPLQIDT
+455 LALPLQIDT
-464 SDPIAM
+464 SDPAAL

-486 NGKKESMEAVFP
+486 NGKKES
-498 LVRKYG
+498 G
-504 GVVVGLVLDEDG
+504 GVVVGLVLDESG
-516 IPDTADGRIAVAKKI
+516 IPETADGRIAVAKKI

-543 DIVIDGLAMTIS
+543 DVVIDGLAMTIS

-560 ALTTLETLRRV
+560 ALVTLETLRRV
-571 RDELQG
+571 RDELHG

-591 QRSIINAHFLTM
+591 QRAIINAHFLTM
-603 AMQMGLSCAIMN
+603 ALQMGLSCAIMN

-640 YIEAYANVQRTTV
+640 YINAYANAQRTRV
-653 TTSAQSG
+653 TPAGQPARNSM
-660 AETKGADGPSA
+660 ADGRNDGTPAADGRNDGNSA
-671 EINGRSG
+671 AGGRNTGIDAADGKNGAGGTGTGSG
-678 GGFHQDTKGMSLGDS
+678 SAMSLGPC
-693 IRRGMAKSAADAAGV
+693 IERGMGKSAADAV
-708 LLEKGIPALDLINE
+708 RLLLESGVPGLEIINK
-722 ELIPALDFV
+722 ELIPALDRV

-753 AAFEVVKETMQ
+753 AAFEVIKETIQ
-764 DEKQET
+764 GGEGESR
-770 KGRVILATVKGDIH
+770 GRIILATVKGDIH

-798 SFEII
+798 GYDIL

-810 PETIVETAI
+810 PETIVETALK
-819 RENIS
+819 ENIA

-834 TVVSMEDTIRLLR
+834 TVVSMEETIRLLR
-847 EKKPDTKVVVGG
+847 EKKPDTRVVVGG
-859 AVMTQEYADSIGAD
+859 AVMTQEYADAIGAD
-873 CYAADAMATVH
+873 CYAPDAMATVH
-884 FAEEVFAR
+884 YAEKIFG